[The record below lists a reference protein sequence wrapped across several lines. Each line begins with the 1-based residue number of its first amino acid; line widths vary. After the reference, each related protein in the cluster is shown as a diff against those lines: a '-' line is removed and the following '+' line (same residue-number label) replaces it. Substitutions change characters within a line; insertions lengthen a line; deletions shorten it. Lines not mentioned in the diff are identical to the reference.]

1 MGFDFLAHDLR
12 RFLHAQAVGKRTV
25 QEDSRG
31 VLRVEEPGALLPL
44 KGALLAYALVPPP
57 AALYKPAADLQLR
70 ESPIP
75 EERRWRT
82 GRWHVHGSI

>member
-1 MGFDFLAHDLR
+1 MGFEFWR
-12 RFLHAQAVGKRTV
+12 RPSQIACKQLENGRFKRT
-25 QEDSRG
+25 
-31 VLRVEEPGALLPL
+31 LVEISEPGALLPL